1 MEIPNELDTIV
12 NKAISEGKYLRKRN
26 KMIKFIKK
34 SSTAAA
40 AIILCFII
48 LLNVSPTIAQAAYKI
63 PALENLCR
71 VIIFREYHFEDEIKY
86 VDVHV
91 PKIENTGKSALEK
104 KVNLEVQKKINECV
118 AENEKIAKEYYEAFI
133 ETGGNPEEFAPVG
146 IVVDYYLK
154 CINKAYVSFVITQ
167 YNTAFSAYHTELYYN
182 IDLETGDIFTLKD
195 WYGDNYKMI
204 VAESIEHTIASW
216 SDEQKDILW
225 NDISF
230 MDLISEDT
238 DFYINADNQAVV
250 VFAPYEIAY
259 GAAGTL
265 EFTITL
271 LKEKTKNLS

>member
-1 MEIPNELDTIV
+1 MIDKSDYKDMEKPNELDTIV

-118 AENEKIAKEYYEAFI
+118 AEN
-133 ETGGNPEEFAPVG
+133 
-146 IVVDYYLK
+146 
-154 CINKAYVSFVITQ
+154 
-167 YNTAFSAYHTELYYN
+167 
-182 IDLETGDIFTLKD
+182 
-195 WYGDNYKMI
+195 
-204 VAESIEHTIASW
+204 
-216 SDEQKDILW
+216 
-225 NDISF
+225 
-230 MDLISEDT
+230 
-238 DFYINADNQAVV
+238 
-250 VFAPYEIAY
+250 
-259 GAAGTL
+259 
-265 EFTITL
+265 
-271 LKEKTKNLS
+271 